1 MEMLNYYITN
11 NVELIVLVLCG
22 ITLLMLILLII
33 NSIRIKKWKNKYYQF
48 MNSKEDFN
56 IEDVLQN
63 NIKDIDGLKN
73 ILHKQKLDIR
83 EMEKHVRQS
92 IEKVAVVKYNAFD
105 NMGGQLSFVLA
116 LLNQTDSGVLL
127 NGMHSREGCYM
138 YVKEIKD
145 GKSEKVLSEE
155 EKSALEK
162 AVKQ

>member
-1 MEMLNYYITN
+1 MEMLNYYISN
-11 NVELIVLVLCG
+11 NVELIVLSLIG

-63 NIKDIDGLKN
+63 NIKDIEGLKDT
-73 ILHKQKLDIR
+73 LHKQKFDIR
-83 EMEKHVRQS
+83 ELEKHVRQS
-92 IEKVAVVKYNAFD
+92 IEKVAIVKYNAFD
-105 NMGGQLSFVLA
+105 NMGGQLSFVIA
-116 LLNQTDSGVLL
+116 LLNQIDSGVLF
-127 NGMHSREGCYM
+127 NCMHSREGCYM

-155 EKSALEK
+155 EKSAIEK
-162 AVKQ
+162 AINQ